1 MKRGLVSVTFR
12 QLPCEEIIRLCRENG
27 LSYIEWGGDIHV
39 PAGDT
44 GKAAEVAELCRAAG
58 VTPLGYGSYY
68 NASDDFARF
77 QPVLDTARA
86 LGAGYVRIWAG
97 KSREYDSAAEE
108 NIKKAVL
115 EAKRYG
121 IAVCLECHRW
131 TMTDDPGLAVRLA
144 QRTGCLLHFQP
155 NPDITFEENLSAL
168 QAFSP
173 YLCALHVFAWEKG
186 EIRLPLSRHTDQW
199 VKYATAAGDV
209 PFLLEFVAENDPEN
223 LKNDAAALAAILEIC
238 DENRA

>member
-44 GKAAEVAELCRAAG
+44 EKAAEVAGLCRAAG

-97 KSREYDSAAEE
+97 KSREYDRTAEE

-115 EAKRYG
+115 EASGEAAPYNGLPANRSINTQKAQGLGFKFYD
-121 IAVCLECHRW
+121 LESW
-131 TMTDDPGLAVRLA
+131 LYKLID
-144 QRTGCLLHFQP
+144 
-155 NPDITFEENLSAL
+155 
-168 QAFSP
+168 
-173 YLCALHVFAWEKG
+173 WE
-186 EIRLPLSRHTDQW
+186 LSR
-199 VKYATAAGDV
+199 
-209 PFLLEFVAENDPEN
+209 
-223 LKNDAAALAAILEIC
+223 
-238 DENRA
+238 